1 MQTNLSLKF
10 LQQKIDEL
18 QTALFSNMSTSVLR
32 IPTSII
38 YVMKVDDAGQIWFCL
53 PAPSQINEFERKF
66 FCNLQFFRKGKD
78 FYLKVNGKGFI
89 VKDPE
94 EMADLDFI
102 DQDFKSQI
110 IGGKLMLIKVNI
122 QTADYFENKPEP
134 EKEVMTFKGA
144 QLINSV
150 MSFVQSLRKQLFYQ
164 PVHQAILINH
174 D

>member
-10 LQQKIDEL
+10 LQEKINAL

-53 PAPSQINEFERKF
+53 PAPSQLNEFERKF
-66 FCNLQFFRKGKD
+66 CCDLQFFKKGKD
-78 FYLKVNGKGFI
+78 FYLKVTGKGFI

-94 EMADLDFI
+94 ELADLDFI
-102 DQDFKSQI
+102 DQDFKRQI
-110 IGGKLMLIKVNI
+110 VSGKLMLIKVSI
-122 QTADYFENKPEP
+122 QAADYFENKPEP
-134 EKEVMTFKGA
+134 EKEVLTFKGS
-144 QLINSV
+144 QILSPV
-150 MSFVQSLRKQLFYQ
+150 LLFVQSLRKQLFSQ
-164 PVHQAILINH
+164 PTHHAILINH